1 MIPTFDIKVMP
12 RSDAVQVALIM
23 GAVMRSGNGIP
34 LLRCWPRLPP
44 SAVIALQF
52 QPAPVFF
59 CPILSGKTSRPL
71 PAPSQRYNTLDFASK
86 VVCQGDAVPIGFPA
100 TKPPVSLDSSG
111 QEGLSPSFGI
121 HPKSKNGMC
130 QNASTFHFAFL
141 KCDRTLVRFT
151 VTFLWPAW
159 LPVSVLGVFV
169 RPIESGQY
177 SVCSQVPSTALRQLL
192 ERRGGR

>member
-1 MIPTFDIKVMP
+1 MIPTFDIKVIP

-23 GAVMRSGNGIP
+23 RAVMRSGNGIP
-34 LLRCWPRLPP
+34 LLRFWPRLPP

-86 VVCQGDAVPIGFPA
+86 VVCQGDAVPVGFPA

-111 QEGLSPSFGI
+111 QGGMLPSFGI
-121 HPKSKNGMC
+121 HPKSKTEC
-130 QNASTFHFAFL
+130 AKLQAHSTLLFRNASESSVDLLPHFYGLLGFPFL
-141 KCDRTLVRFT
+141 FFVRFIK
-151 VTFLWPAW
+151 
-159 LPVSVLGVFV
+159 SD
-169 RPIESGQY
+169 QC
-177 SVCSQVPSTALRQLL
+177 SVCSHVPSTALR
-192 ERRGGR
+192 

>member
-1 MIPTFDIKVMP
+1 MIPTFDIKVIP
-12 RSDAVQVALIM
+12 RSDAVQVALII

-59 CPILSGKTSRPL
+59 CPIHSGKTSRPL

-86 VVCQGDAVPIGFPA
+86 VVCQGDAVPVGFPA
-100 TKPPVSLDSSG
+100 TEPPVSLDSSG

-121 HPKSKNGMC
+121 HPKKQKRNVPNCKHIPFCFSEMR
-130 QNASTFHFAFL
+130 QNPRSIYCHISMACPAS
-141 KCDRTLVRFT
+141 R
-151 VTFLWPAW
+151 
-159 LPVSVLGVFV
+159 
-169 RPIESGQY
+169 I
-177 SVCSQVPSTALRQLL
+177 CS
-192 ERRGGR
+192 

>member
-1 MIPTFDIKVMP
+1 MIPTCDIKVIL

-23 GAVMRSGNGIP
+23 GAVMRRGNGIP

-86 VVCQGDAVPIGFPA
+86 VVCQGDAVPVGFPA

-111 QEGLSPSFGI
+111 QGSAAPFGFSRQQGCSAPLLDNPAPKDGHRPPLESTPKAKKECAKFEAHSFLLSE
-121 HPKSKNGMC
+121 M
-130 QNASTFHFAFL
+130 
-141 KCDRTLVRFT
+141 
-151 VTFLWPAW
+151 
-159 LPVSVLGVFV
+159 
-169 RPIESGQY
+169 
-177 SVCSQVPSTALRQLL
+177 
-192 ERRGGR
+192 

>member
-1 MIPTFDIKVMP
+1 
-12 RSDAVQVALIM
+12 
-23 GAVMRSGNGIP
+23 MRSGNGIP

-86 VVCQGDAVPIGFPA
+86 VVCQGDAVPVGFPA

-111 QEGLSPSFGI
+111 QGGLSPSFGI
-121 HPKSKNGMC
+121 HLSKAKKNMRIRKHFPFLLSENMA
-130 QNASTFHFAFL
+130 QNLSDFL
-141 KCDRTLVRFT
+141 PY
-151 VTFLWPAW
+151 FL
-159 LPVSVLGVFV
+159 
-169 RPIESGQY
+169 
-177 SVCSQVPSTALRQLL
+177 
-192 ERRGGR
+192 